1 MLTICKKLQTSTKGI
16 WMKIKILKCLF
27 IVVMWF
33 ICTSITPQVSAAV
46 AYYISDVDQAKI
58 STAVVISTVGKSKV
72 IETNRGFRTVYDI
85 DVEEVLYGDAPSKI
99 PLIVYGGT
107 IGSQTLE
114 IDGNIELHF
123 GDYCV
128 LFLLKQHDKWYPTA
142 LSQSK
147 LTIVEDATRGTIVK
161 RDNHQKLLLHTEKGT
176 VDYEHQQASDMT
188 LQELRQKLKGL

>member
-1 MLTICKKLQTSTKGI
+1 MKTKTLKYLSIVIVWFVCTLSTSQI
-16 WMKIKILKCLF
+16 D
-27 IVVMWF
+27 
-33 ICTSITPQVSAAV
+33 AAV
-46 AYYISDVDQAKI
+46 AYYISEIDQAKI

-85 DVEEVLYGDAPSKI
+85 DVEEVLYGEAPSKI

-114 IDGNIELHF
+114 IAGNIELHF
-123 GDYCV
+123 GDFCV

-147 LTIVEDATRGTIVK
+147 LTIVEDTTRGTIVK
-161 RDNHQKLLLHTEKGT
+161 RDNHQKLLMPSETGP
-176 VDYEHQQASDMT
+176 VDFEHQLGSDMT